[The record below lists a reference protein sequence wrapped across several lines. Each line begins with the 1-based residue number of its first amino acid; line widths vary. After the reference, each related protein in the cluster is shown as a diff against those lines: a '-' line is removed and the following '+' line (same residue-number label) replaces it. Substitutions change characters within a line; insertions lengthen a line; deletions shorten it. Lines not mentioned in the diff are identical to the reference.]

1 MRYLVNQHTGELE
14 GLPSIPIA
22 SSEEKDMFLKGDG
35 TYADVDLDAF
45 TGATDQT
52 DGGQGTVPAP
62 LAGYQDKVLQG
73 NGSWGKKLQFD
84 VVIQNGK
91 YGYINS
97 NNEFVSFMS
106 QADLSDVTGTLSI
119 DHGGTGATTA
129 AAARTNLGLAT
140 VASSGSYAD
149 LSNKPTIPSN
159 TNQLTNGAGFTTATG
174 HNHGLL
180 HNDLTVSLAN
190 TTTDSGWS
198 MINSSYNGFLLKSI
212 RTQSNAPNWIEN
224 DYASGLAFG
233 GADTKGLLSVAYG
246 TPAVRFAGGNGSK
259 PVWWIRCTGTSG
271 KTYNLKSPITGI
283 SRSGTTFTATRADGT
298 TFTFTQQ
305 DNNTTY
311 SNGNAS
317 TFGLTKLSDTYSG
330 TANTSAKAANS
341 IAASQ
346 WALQTAYNTLNNRIG
361 NITVIPWNK
370 GAGVAA
376 GTTISYTVGYSKYGL
391 LLCFD
396 YSNGNV
402 DMLKAELFATG
413 SASGKRSYFQNF
425 CDKAS
430 FASFNV
436 TTDGRVQFTPSS
448 YTAYANLFIVV
459 FNN

>member
-271 KTYNLKSPITGI
+271 KTYNLNSPITGI

-346 WALQTAYNTLNNRIG
+346 WALQTAYNTLNIFSVKKHTYSG
-361 NITVIPWNK
+361 T
-370 GAGVAA
+370 
-376 GTTISYTVGYSKYGL
+376 GTTTINIGYGVRGMAIGFCSLTYTNPVIVCY
-391 LLCFD
+391 
-396 YSNGNV
+396 
-402 DMLKAELFATG
+402 LFFTG
-413 SASGKRSYFQNF
+413 SASGSTSNSVTLVNTEYTEYSISVNTKGQMLWKHSAPSDHELYIIT
-425 CDKAS
+425 
-430 FASFNV
+430 FN
-436 TTDGRVQFTPSS
+436 T
-448 YTAYANLFIVV
+448 
-459 FNN
+459 